1 MMTYPKQRKF
11 QARNGVNL
19 ACEKCG
25 AAIVKGDQYRTVQQG
40 FRGRKMVRCT
50 AVACQFKRSEY
61 TSSKMAGVYAAT
73 EQAHEE
79 IDALTETDLAS
90 VNDDLAAI
98 LSIAADAWR
107 EVASE
112 YEEAA
117 DAMGDGFGDQ
127 TREKAEQIN
136 DAADSLE
143 GETVEVEEPGDCDC
157 PPQDDVSDGEDC
169 QTCAEKVAE
178 AIEAVKDEAREAL
191 DNAESEIG

>member
-1 MMTYPKQRKF
+1 MTYPKQRKF

-25 AAIVKGDQYRTVQQG
+25 TAIVKGDQYRTVQQG

-50 AVACQFKRSEY
+50 ASACQFKRSEY

-73 EQAHEE
+73 EEAHAE
-79 IDALTETDLAS
+79 IDALKETDLAS
-90 VNDDLAAI
+90 VDDDLAAI
-98 LSIAADAWR
+98 LSTAADAWR
-107 EVASE
+107 DVASE

-127 TREKAEQIN
+127 TREKEEQIN

-143 GETVEVEEPGDCDC
+143 GETVQVCEPDPCDEHETLAEDCD
-157 PPQDDVSDGEDC
+157 D
-169 QTCAEKVAE
+169 CAEKISE
-178 AIEAVKDEAREAL
+178 AIEAVKEEAREAL

>member
-50 AVACQFKRSEY
+50 ASACQFKRSEY
-61 TSSKMAGVYAAT
+61 TSSKMAGIYAAT
-73 EQAHEE
+73 EEAHEE
-79 IDALTETDLAS
+79 INGLTETDLES
-90 VNDDLAAI
+90 VDDDLAAI
-98 LSIAADAWR
+98 LSTAADAWR

-143 GETVEVEEPGDCDC
+143 GETVQVGEPDPCDEHETLEENCD
-157 PPQDDVSDGEDC
+157 D
-169 QTCAEKVAE
+169 CAEKISE
-178 AIEAVKDEAREAL
+178 AIEAVKEEAREAL

>member
-1 MMTYPKQRKF
+1 MTHPKQRKF

-25 AAIVKGDQYRTVQQG
+25 TAIVKGDQYRTVQQG

-50 AVACQFKRSEY
+50 ASACQFKRSEY

-73 EQAHEE
+73 EEAHAE
-79 IDALTETDLAS
+79 IDALKETDLAS
-90 VNDDLAAI
+90 VDDDLAAI
-98 LSIAADAWR
+98 LSTAADAWR
-107 EVASE
+107 DVASE

-143 GETVEVEEPGDCDC
+143 GETVQVDEPDPCDEHETLKEDCD
-157 PPQDDVSDGEDC
+157 D
-169 QTCAEKVAE
+169 CAEKISE
-178 AIEAVKDEAREAL
+178 AIETVREEAREAL